1 MLHGLAYASKL
12 CLSNRAP
19 VASVASGASPSY
31 SLPSSKT
38 HQVGEKKWMYIGIF
52 TTWTTDILLLVFLY
66 ICKQIW
72 TQCIL
77 LGYPFAMTES
87 PAFDVF
93 CGSVEFSSSELVRS
107 VVPDGPDGWE
117 VHAVEVS
124 VDTVDKMLCIETV
137 LVDET
142 VRVLFV
148 LDKLVVVDE
157 TVVQLVLLVELL
169 VFVEVKVCVSV
180 VIDTVELVLVK
191 VVAVDDDT
199 EVLLEVWVVS
209 VDVVIVE
216 LLEDFVVLE
225 VEVIL
230 LVLVLVVSVAVVDMV
245 AVELLEDF
253 VVLVVEV
260 ILLVLVLVVSVVV
273 VDMVAVELLED
284 FVVLVVEV
292 ILLVLLLVVSVVVV
306 DVVHVAV
313 LVVPVVVSWQLPE
326 KKGSVSLT
334 VIFPT

>member
-1 MLHGLAYASKL
+1 MALPMPANCA
-12 CLSNRAP
+12 CPRTP
-19 VASVASGASPSY
+19 VASVASGLSPSY
-31 SLPSSKT
+31 SEPWPAHFYLQKHTTSDRRHECIVT
-38 HQVGEKKWMYIGIF
+38 HVHGPQ
-52 TTWTTDILLLVFLY
+52 ILLCFLS
-66 ICKQIW
+66 C
-72 TQCIL
+72 CIL
-77 LGYPFAMTES
+77 QTNVNTVCTPGYLAITES

-93 CGSVEFSSSELVRS
+93 SGRSVEFSSSEFVKS
-107 VVPDGPDGWE
+107 VVPDGWE
-117 VHAVEVS
+117 VPLAIEVS
-124 VDTVDKMLCIETV
+124 VDMAVVSCETVVDKMVCIETV

-148 LDKLVVVDE
+148 LDKIVVVDE

-199 EVLLEVWVVS
+199 EVLLEVCVVS

-216 LLEDFVVLE
+216 LLEDC
-225 VEVIL
+225 
-230 LVLVLVVSVAVVDMV
+230 
-245 AVELLEDF
+245 

-260 ILLVLVLVVSVVV
+260 ILLVLLLVVSVVV

-292 ILLVLLLVVSVVVV
+292 ILLVLLLVVTVVVV

-326 KKGSVSLT
+326 KKGSVPLT